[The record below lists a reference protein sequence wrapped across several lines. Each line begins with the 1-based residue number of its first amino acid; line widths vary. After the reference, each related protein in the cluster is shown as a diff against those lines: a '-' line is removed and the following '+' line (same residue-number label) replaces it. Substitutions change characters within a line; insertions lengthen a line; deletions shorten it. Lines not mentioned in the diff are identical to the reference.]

1 MRPSGHRAIRT
12 LAVFLVLALG
22 VAALLPLIAR
32 AAVQITGVVST
43 CGGPL
48 PLVSGATV
56 TLIDVNGIVPPA
68 TATTNGAGVYAF
80 DQPAPATYIIRGTQS
95 NYYPNENRTNVR
107 FDGSLTK
114 RIDLCLFPHG
124 APAKLLAVTVRDG
137 GGSPIQGAPV
147 AAYQSTNPTG
157 RIQLVAQGTT
167 GTTGV
172 VNLSL
177 WSASFELRASAPTFV
192 TVEQTVDVSA
202 VSAVNVTL
210 TGTVELFGQVQSPSG
225 GFLTSGVVAW
235 LYNPFTLGN
244 NASISRL
251 IPGTVS
257 ASLYQFETARVP
269 NGQYYLIVDADGY
282 LSSRETLTLTGAQI
296 AHDVT
301 LQPAPPERYNT
312 TVAYGAADW
321 NNLTAW
327 RNLTLNADS
336 TLTGLGP
343 NNLRDLRLQI
353 DSTLGNGDGI
363 LSLGE
368 ITAFQNWICNKGPA
382 YVATDGFFTTNGRP
396 YNSTAAPCGVTVS
409 PTLPDPKGRVWIN
422 TTTPTQYKI
431 KQAPPYIATGAKN
444 YFVNMTMVPDTNVS
458 VYQNYTYSVIL
469 PKRYE
474 LNTTRLVP
482 SNAPVTTTNFTTV
495 IIDPRVTSG
504 TPQIQMRISL
514 SVNGT
519 ARAKVD
525 NPVGKFYVKN
535 VTFTNYQAFVA
546 GNTTLVFSANDS
558 YDPNGHLANANFT
571 WKFTPNPL
579 DVRHG
584 IDPAFNYTRA
594 GNFTVNLKIVFVGGN
609 VTFRNITV
617 IVDDQH
623 PVARIKTNRTGTG
636 NANNTTLKVDEGILV
651 KFDGGLSTDLA
662 FVGQPGVILNS
673 GYSWDFNGDHIA
685 DAVGRI
691 VNHTFQ
697 KPGNF
702 TVNLTV
708 TDSVGWKSV
717 NASLTAIVNDTK
729 GPVAA
734 FDVLDPSND
743 WAVITS
749 PIEQKQIALN
759 ASRTK
764 DDFNNL
770 TALNFTWFIPGP
782 IVGRQGLNNTFWG
795 SNITFT
801 WREWNNS
808 YRIFLAVHDKGFPT
822 GKVNY
827 GNTTRNV
834 TVQIDSLLH
843 ADLRVDGTT
852 LKVTPGNPEE
862 GATVTVSINVTNKM
876 ARKWATSVV
885 TNLSATSGGQTTLV
899 TSQAEWFDKTGNT
912 PFRANHSIGPGE
924 TAKIVFTGQLFGQGN
939 KTLQVYIYDASEP
952 YTWLVDNK
960 ASTTVNVRQPAWQ
973 PYAIAGSVIGIIALF
988 VFGMYARRKIKA
1000 GEWRP
1005 IRGRRKERGGGEE
1018 GEKRPR
1024 REEKEEK
1031 KRL

>member
-1 MRPSGHRAIRT
+1 MR
-12 LAVFLVLALG
+12 
-22 VAALLPLIAR
+22 
-32 AAVQITGVVST
+32 
-43 CGGPL
+43 
-48 PLVSGATV
+48 
-56 TLIDVNGIVPPA
+56 
-68 TATTNGAGVYAF
+68 
-80 DQPAPATYIIRGTQS
+80 
-95 NYYPNENRTNVR
+95 
-107 FDGSLTK
+107 
-114 RIDLCLFPHG
+114 
-124 APAKLLAVTVRDG
+124 
-137 GGSPIQGAPV
+137 
-147 AAYQSTNPTG
+147 
-157 RIQLVAQGTT
+157 
-167 GTTGV
+167 
-172 VNLSL
+172 
-177 WSASFELRASAPTFV
+177 
-192 TVEQTVDVSA
+192 
-202 VSAVNVTL
+202 
-210 TGTVELFGQVQSPSG
+210 
-225 GFLTSGVVAW
+225 
-235 LYNPFTLGN
+235 
-244 NASISRL
+244 SRL
-251 IPGTVS
+251 PW
-257 ASLYQFETARVP
+257 AR
-269 NGQYYLIVDADGY
+269 
-282 LSSRETLTLTGAQI
+282 RRT
-296 AHDVT
+296 
-301 LQPAPPERYNT
+301 
-312 TVAYGAADW
+312 
-321 NNLTAW
+321 
-327 RNLTLNADS
+327 
-336 TLTGLGP
+336 
-343 NNLRDLRLQI
+343 RDLRLQI
-353 DSTLGNGDGI
+353 DATLGNGDGS
-363 LSLGE
+363 LSAGE
-368 ITAFQNWICNKGPA
+368 IAAFCCTPTSWLARKGPG
-382 YVATDGFFTTNGRP
+382 YVTTDGFLTTNGRSS
-396 YNSTAAPCGVTVS
+396 NSSLASFNVAVS
-409 PTLPDPKGRVWIN
+409 PTLSTPDAKVWIN
-422 TTTPTQYKI
+422 TTTTYAL
-431 KQAPPYIATGAKN
+431 KQTPPWIATGAKN

-474 LNTTRLVP
+474 LNTTKLVP
-482 SNAPVTTTNFTTV
+482 FNAPVTTTNFTTV

-504 TPQIQMRISL
+504 TPQIQMRISQ
-514 SVNGT
+514 SINGT

-662 FVGQPGVILNS
+662 FVGQPGVILNP

-822 GKVNY
+822 GRVNY